1 MYPKTFTEA
10 KISMALYMR
19 WVDLK
24 NGKSREFKRINEED
38 QEPEEET
45 PEDLDLDQ
53 IKQDL

>member
-24 NGKSREFKRINEED
+24 NGKSREFKKINEEEL
-38 QEPEEET
+38 EPEET
-45 PEDLDLDQ
+45 PEDFDLDQ